1 MYLDL
6 QLHSTYSDGYLTPSQ
21 LVSFLATK
29 KVKVA
34 SLTDHHTV
42 GGLDEF
48 KHACRK
54 FKIKAITGLELYT
67 KLNHKK
73 FNLLW
78 YNFDGKSPLLHNILR
93 LSQNRRR
100 QQMRRFLLK
109 LKRHGLNISQE
120 KILDKFNHYQPLN
133 RIASELWSIAANRKK
148 IIKRVKQRHPR
159 EDEIIQA
166 LFKNRHLGIIKESY
180 IGLNSI
186 LKLRRL
192 IGGQLILNHPGKHN
206 QIDKNFI
213 VQLKKLGLDGLE
225 VISPHHS
232 IGTIMYLQAL
242 AKEFS
247 LITTGGSD
255 FHREERETVTI
266 KSCYDYFKID
276 SNHLLKIKNIIG

>member
-1 MYLDL
+1 MYIDL

-21 LVSFLATK
+21 LVNFLTAK
-29 KVKVA
+29 KIKVA

-48 KHACRK
+48 KRTCRK
-54 FKIKAITGLELYT
+54 YKIKAIAGLELYT
-67 KLNHKK
+67 TLKQKK

-78 YNFDGKSPLLHNILR
+78 YNFDDKSPALHNLLR

-100 QQMRRFLLK
+100 RQMRRILLK
-109 LKRHGLNISQE
+109 LKRLGLTINQE
-120 KILDKFNHYQPLN
+120 RILDKFSRYQPLN
-133 RIASELWSIAANRKK
+133 RIVSEIFSVAANRNK
-148 IIKRVKQRHPR
+148 IIKLVRHRHPR

-166 LFKNRHLGIIKESY
+166 FFKNRRLGIIEESY
-180 IGLNSI
+180 IGFNNI

-213 VQLKKLGLDGLE
+213 AQLKKLGLDGLE

-232 IGTIMYLQAL
+232 IGAIMYAQAL
-242 AKEFS
+242 AREFA
-247 LITTGGSD
+247 LIMTGGSD
-255 FHREERETVTI
+255 FHRQERRAVKI

-276 SNHLLKIKNIIG
+276 SKYLSQIEKIIN